1 MDPEDVGGA
10 FTGQPAVP
18 AAPRVDPAQASGQW
32 DDWLNRPGNR
42 TALLQMGLQ
51 LMQPVGI
58 GQTAGGALAQG
69 IGAGG
74 EAVSRS
80 EEADLK
86 ERMAESKLQVADEK
100 LRIAQQQADAST
112 TRAGA
117 AAARA
122 ANRNIGG
129 LTDVV
134 RARFAREDARNYERQ
149 LDRDAAAI
157 AKKTSGVDAMINP
170 DDPVVK
176 EYKGLTQDQIREK
189 LRAGRPRPK
198 YGAIPSNVDTSDE
211 SDGVDTANEPAPVV
225 EEPPYP
231 GAQKAPDGQW
241 YVKDPKNPGKY
252 LRVKQR

>member
-10 FTGQPAVP
+10 FTGQAAVP
-18 AAPRVDPAQASGQW
+18 PAPRVDPAQASGQW

-58 GQTAGGALAQG
+58 GQSVGGALAQG

-74 EAVSRS
+74 EAVGRS

-86 ERMAESKLQVADEK
+86 ERT
-100 LRIAQQQADAST
+100 ADART
-112 TRAGA
+112 LRATSS
-117 AAARA
+117 AARA

-134 RARFAREDARNYERQ
+134 RARFAREDQRNYERQ

-157 AKKTSGVDAMINP
+157 EKKTSGVDAMINP
-170 DDPVVK
+170 DDPTVK
-176 EYKGLTQDQIREK
+176 EYKGLSRDQIREK
-189 LRAGRPRPK
+189 LRATRPRPS
-198 YGAIPSNVDTSDE
+198 YGAIPSNEDTGDGG
-211 SDGVDTANEPAPVV
+211 DGVDTANEPTPTV

>member
-10 FTGQPAVP
+10 FTGQAAVP
-18 AAPRVDPAQASGQW
+18 PAPRVDPAQASGQW

-58 GQTAGGALAQG
+58 GQSVGGALAQG

-74 EAVSRS
+74 EAVGRS

-86 ERMAESKLQVADEK
+86 ERTADAKLEVANEK

-112 TRAGA
+112 LRATSS
-117 AAARA
+117 AARA

-134 RARFAREDARNYERQ
+134 RARFAREDQRNYERQ

-157 AKKTSGVDAMINP
+157 EKKTSGVDAMINP
-170 DDPVVK
+170 DDPTVK
-176 EYKGLTQDQIREK
+176 EYKGLSRDQIREK
-189 LRAGRPRPK
+189 LRATRPRPS
-198 YGAIPSNVDTSDE
+198 YGAIPSSEDTGDGG
-211 SDGVDTANEPAPVV
+211 DGVDTANEPTPTV

-252 LRVKQR
+252 LRVKTR

>member
-10 FTGQPAVP
+10 FTGQA
-18 AAPRVDPAQASGQW
+18 AAPSAQRVDPAQASGQW

-58 GQTAGGALAQG
+58 GQSVGGALAQG

-74 EAVSRS
+74 EAVGRA

-86 ERMAESKLQVADEK
+86 ERTADAKLQVADEK

-134 RARFAREDARNYERQ
+134 RARFAREDQRNYERQ

-157 AKKTSGVDAMINP
+157 EKKTGGVDAMINP

-176 EYKGLTQDQIREK
+176 EYKGLSRDQIREK
-189 LRAGRPRPK
+189 LRATRPK
-198 YGAIPSNVDTSDE
+198 PNYGAVPSNEDTGDGG
-211 SDGVDTANEPAPVV
+211 DGVDTAMEPAAPEVQ
-225 EEPPYP
+225 PPA
-231 GAQKAPDGQW
+231 GFQKYSDGN
-241 YVKDPKNPGKY
+241 YYKPDPKNPGKV
-252 LRVKQR
+252 LRWRP